1 MSQSTKQK
9 AASSD
14 VRTAH
19 AGDSESDSLTE
30 IRGETDR
37 LFAVAAK
44 SFAAMSEGN
53 SRQFLRRS
61 QQTGGQ

>member
-9 AASSD
+9 AVSNDIRA
-14 VRTAH
+14 AQE
-19 AGDSESDSLTE
+19 GDPESGSLTE
-30 IRGETDR
+30 TRGETDR